1 MEQVSADTLTS
12 FVAGSTT
19 IDGVPSASSPVTGIT
34 IGTLAAGASKV
45 VTFQVKIG
53 NTVPNPNPLPNTAT
67 VNYTNG
73 TPVDSNT
80 VNTLVAITNFT
91 DTGIVLTDA
100 IPLGTTFVPGSVT
113 VNGAPSTDLPNTGI
127 TIGTLS
133 AGTSSVITFQL
144 QIGTTIPNPNPIPNV
159 ATVTSTN
166 APTVIS
172 NTVTTLVFEPSR
184 GVLFI

>member
-1 MEQVSADTLTS
+1 M
-12 FVAGSTT
+12 
-19 IDGVPSASSPVTGIT
+19 
-34 IGTLAAGASKV
+34 
-45 VTFQVKIG
+45 
-53 NTVPNPNPLPNTAT
+53 
-67 VNYTNG
+67 
-73 TPVDSNT
+73 DSNT